1 MLKINVFQ
9 KDDELLREVLVN
21 AFKECKTDVEI
32 SGDSDVSIFSASTP
46 NCACA
51 SKIVISP
58 DAKNIST
65 DASEIITYG
74 LCCKN
79 TLTISSYIE
88 DRMVLSLQRAVKT
101 LTGKEVEVQDFPV
114 IISDP
119 DEPELVLAAVATLIA
134 CDIPINQISALP
146 F

>member
-1 MLKINVFQ
+1 MLKINVLQ
-9 KDDELLREVLVN
+9 NDDELLREVLIN

-32 SGDSDVSIFSASTP
+32 SQDSDVCIFSASTP
-46 NCACA
+46 NSMCT
-51 SKIVISP
+51 SKIAISP

-65 DASEIITYG
+65 DAVEIITYG

-88 DRMVLSLQRAVKT
+88 NRMVISLQRSVKT
-101 LTGKEVEVQDFPV
+101 LNGNEVEVQDFPV

-119 DEPELVLAAVATLIA
+119 DEPELVLAAVATLIV
-134 CDIPINQISALP
+134 CDVPISQISKLP